1 MILADIY
8 HMIGQDIGV
17 TPTGDINTVTGND
30 RTTQRILRRLFTAAT
45 TADHSPYPFEPDY
58 GIGLG
63 ERVGDVT
70 PDLRAIHGLVR
81 SQMLQEASVAR
92 QPAPVIDVQE
102 ILTGGV
108 VISIA
113 YVDLSGSHQQF
124 SFNFS

>member
-1 MILADIY
+1 MILADIS
-8 HMIGQDIGV
+8 HLWGNDIGV
-17 TPTGDINTVTGND
+17 TATGDIATVTTHD
-30 RTTQRILRRLFTAAT
+30 RTVQRVLRRLFTAAT
-45 TADHSPYPFEPDY
+45 TEDHSPYPFEVDY

-102 ILTGGV
+102 IATGGV
-108 VISIA
+108 VISIS
-113 YVDLSGSHQQF
+113 YVDLSGSNQQF
-124 SFNFS
+124 SFNFT